1 MRGFN
6 YYETNV
12 YLRTTEG
19 EFEQRFINHKNSFN
33 NSTYRNDTT
42 LSKHVW
48 DIKEKYNKTP
58 VLKWYLVRI
67 VPSCSNI
74 TKRCLLCLH
83 EKSEL
88 LYYPNI
94 SKLLNKHSEL
104 IAKCR
109 HANKYLLCNYK
120 SNNRKHLKE

>member
-19 EFEQRFINHKNSFN
+19 EFKQRFINHKNSFN